1 MQERSANEM
10 FKSLR
15 DPERLEE
22 LKANPLPVLEK
33 ARDQALS
40 KTQPAYFF
48 DPLIY
53 RLVVSA
59 LGLAVLVAAV
69 GGIVIVM
76 ADKTPPDMLVA
87 LGSAAV
93 GALAGLLAPS
103 PTGK

>member
-1 MQERSANEM
+1 MLK
-10 FKSLR
+10 FLR
-15 DPERLEE
+15 KPERLEE

-33 ARDQALS
+33 ARDEAVS
-40 KTQPAYFF
+40 KTEPAYIR
-48 DPLIY
+48 DKLTY

-59 LGLAVLVAAV
+59 LGLAVLTAAV

-103 PTGK
+103 PAGK

>member
-10 FKSLR
+10 LNFLK
-15 DPERLEE
+15 DPGRLEE

-33 ARDQALS
+33 ARDEALI
-40 KTQPAYFF
+40 KTEPAYIG
-48 DPLIY
+48 DKLIY
-53 RLVVSA
+53 RIVVSA
-59 LGLAVLVAAV
+59 LGLAVLIAAV

-76 ADKTPPDMLVA
+76 ADKVPPDMLVA

-103 PTGK
+103 PTSK